1 MFKYLVT
8 VDINFYN
15 DYFFLCI
22 WGHISK
28 KWYFQNPI
36 RTSTPLGKDFPSF
49 QQPHRP
55 LLTPQLAALP
65 PDPPAWPLHLGKDLI
80 TPPVSPAPRRGSAA
94 RWGCILLFGW
104 LFLNWNWNFES
115 LPLSSVSLG
124 YANVTGGKQQNL
136 QDWNQATFTRILET
150 QPSNLYT
157 LLHEYFLRKESETW
171 EQTSLSCHLS

>member
-1 MFKYLVT
+1 MVFSKSNS
-8 VDINFYN
+8 DINSSRKRLPLPFRSPTG
-15 DYFFLCI
+15 LCSHLS
-22 WGHISK
+22 WQRFHLTHRPGRSTLG
-28 KWYFQNPI
+28 
-36 RTSTPLGKDFPSF
+36 RTSSPHPSLQHPEEGL
-49 QQPHRP
+49 QQGEDVFCC
-55 LLTPQLAALP
+55 L
-65 PDPPAWPLHLGKDLI
+65 
-80 TPPVSPAPRRGSAA
+80 V
-94 RWGCILLFGW
+94 GW

-124 YANVTGGKQQNL
+124 YANVTGEKQQNL